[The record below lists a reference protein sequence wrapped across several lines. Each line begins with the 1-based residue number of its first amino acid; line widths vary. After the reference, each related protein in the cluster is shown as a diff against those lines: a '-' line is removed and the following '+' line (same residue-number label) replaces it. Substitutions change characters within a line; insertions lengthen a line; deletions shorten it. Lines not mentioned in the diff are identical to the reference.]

1 MAKLLQKEST
11 HFHLMLLPALVLVMI
26 FQIYP
31 MTGIVLAFKDFV
43 PTKGIGGVW
52 HMPWAGFK
60 YFRFVLD
67 NPESKTILRNTLLI
81 SFGKIITMIIFP
93 VVFALMLNE
102 IRLRWFK
109 RTVQTVVYLPHFLSW
124 VVVAGILKDVLS
136 LEGPVNWVLHHWF
149 GLEPQMFLGSN
160 DWFRSIIIS
169 TNVWKEF
176 GFSTIIYLAALTN
189 INPSLYEAAEID
201 GAGRFQKLMHITLPG
216 IAMTIALLATL
227 SLNGVL
233 NAGFDQ
239 IFNLYNVLVYD
250 TGDIIDTYVY
260 RSGLMSAQYSMA
272 TAIGL
277 LNSVVSFI
285 LVVFT
290 YFMAYRFANY
300 RIF

>member
-1 MAKLLQKEST
+1 MAKLWQKESI
-11 HFHLMLLPALVLVMI
+11 HFHIMLLPALALVLI

-31 MTGIVLAFKDFV
+31 MSGIVLAFKDFV
-43 PTKGIGGVW
+43 PTKGIWGS
-52 HMPWAGFK
+52 PWAGFK
-60 YFRFVLD
+60 HFLFVLD
-67 NPESKTILRNTLLI
+67 NPESATILRNTLII
-81 SFGKIITMIIFP
+81 SFGKIITLIIVP
-93 VVFALMLNE
+93 VIFALMLNE

-136 LEGPVNWVLHHWF
+136 LSGPVNWVLHSWF
-149 GLEPQMFLGSN
+149 GLDPQMFLGSN
-160 DWFRSIIIS
+160 EWFRTIIVS
-169 TNVWKEF
+169 SNVWKEF

-201 GAGRFQKLMHITLPG
+201 GAGRFQKLMNITLPG

-239 IFNLYNVLVYD
+239 VFNMYNVLVMES
-250 TGDIIDTYVY
+250 GDIIDTYVY
-260 RSGLMSAQYSMA
+260 RSGLMSAQYEMA

-285 LVVFT
+285 LVILT
-290 YFMAYRFANY
+290 YTMAYRFANY